1 MKEFYE
7 VYIIKET
14 QETTPNIAENAGYF
28 TNHDDAWK
36 ERNRLR
42 KLYKD
47 KSWIINTGV
56 LKFIS

>member
-7 VYIIKET
+7 VYIIKPSLDES
-14 QETTPNIAENAGYF
+14 PNTSENAGYF
-28 TNHDDAWK
+28 TNSDDAWK